1 LPNIRR
7 KKKSE
12 TLGIALNAAITFA
25 GIILLGFIYSFSQN
39 QLHDGVQIKS
49 NISSTPSQPILAK
62 DIYIQNPVEN
72 IKVEVLNGCG
82 VSSLAAKTTDFLR
95 TKQIDVIMSD
105 NADHHN
111 YEKTLIIQRNEKV
124 KSLKK
129 IVEAFGIYIKDSTRV
144 QILPDE
150 SLGVDVT
157 VILGQD
163 YTSFAELNNY
173 ISAKY

>member
-1 LPNIRR
+1 M
-7 KKKSE
+7 
-12 TLGIALNAAITFA
+12 ALNAAITFA
-25 GIILLGFIYSFSQN
+25 GVILLGFIYSFSQN
-39 QLHDGVQIKS
+39 QLHDGVEI
-49 NISSTPSQPILAK
+49 NPINPVIPNTYPQPILAK
-62 DIYIQNPVEN
+62 DIYLQNPIEN

-82 VSSLAAKTTDFLR
+82 VSALASKTTEFLR
-95 TKQIDVIMSD
+95 TKQIDVINSD

-111 YEKTLIIQRNEKV
+111 YKKTLIIQRNEKV

-129 IVEAFGIYIKDSTRV
+129 IVETFGVYLTDSTRV

-173 ISAKY
+173 ISANY

>member
-1 LPNIRR
+1 M
-7 KKKSE
+7 
-12 TLGIALNAAITFA
+12 ALNAAITFA

-39 QLHDGVQIKS
+39 QLHDGVQIKTT
-49 NISSTPSQPILAK
+49 ISDTPSQPILAK
-62 DIYIQNPVEN
+62 DIYIQNPIED

-82 VSSLAAKTTDFLR
+82 VYALAAKTTAFLR
-95 TKQIDVIMSD
+95 TKQIDVINSD

-129 IVEAFGIYIKDSTRV
+129 IVETFGIYLTDSIRI

-163 YTSFAELNNY
+163 YISFAELNNY
-173 ISAKY
+173 ISANY

>member
-1 LPNIRR
+1 
-7 KKKSE
+7 
-12 TLGIALNAAITFA
+12 
-25 GIILLGFIYSFSQN
+25 
-39 QLHDGVQIKS
+39 
-49 NISSTPSQPILAK
+49 
-62 DIYIQNPVEN
+62 
-72 IKVEVLNGCG
+72 
-82 VSSLAAKTTDFLR
+82 
-95 TKQIDVIMSD
+95 MSD

-163 YTSFAELNNY
+163 YTSFAELSNY